1 MAGRISSPGRQ
12 KSTFGSM
19 RFTWWHQVEIEKIG
33 LQYYLTPPKFNSSPL
48 KMHGWKTILLWDS
61 VTFQGRLLL
70 NFRWVRDGSIYFE
83 IGFTYL
89 EINNFCAVFLEMF
102 VTFSFSHLT
111 TFRSNASR
119 TTCKCFGWAMLW
131 YVEIRLS
138 KSGFFCISISSVLF
152 GHHFFPNKK

>member
-19 RFTWWHQVEIEKIG
+19 RFTWRHQVEVEKIG

-102 VTFSFSHLT
+102 VTFSFSTWFWLGDAVVCGDSP
-111 TFRSNASR
+111 FKKR
-119 TTCKCFGWAMLW
+119 C
-131 YVEIRLS
+131 
-138 KSGFFCISISSVLF
+138 FFCISISSVLF
-152 GHHFFPNKK
+152 GRHFFPKK